1 MNPRAPHIRLF
12 IFNIYLLL
20 NSIHVWI
27 IIDGKEAFGWP
38 FQTITLYML
47 LPLTFNL
54 KTVRPLTQIKEQHTT
69 FLLSSWDVGVGGTM
83 TCCVAVPKNQNN
95 NAVN

>member
-1 MNPRAPHIRLF
+1 
-12 IFNIYLLL
+12 
-20 NSIHVWI
+20 
-27 IIDGKEAFGWP
+27 
-38 FQTITLYML
+38 ML